1 MKHIEKVES
10 ERATTLKGF
19 PLVLAVNAGGE
30 PTGWISYER
39 CAYYYAKERVLWSLG
54 KHEIVLHGGT
64 NSKTG
69 LQSILE
75 MDTIV
80 AIDNQMSPYKFK
92 KSTNPSLTNKTLFER
107 DRHLCAYCGH
117 VYGWKTLTRDHIM
130 PTCKGGKDTWENVV
144 TACTSCNNWKGEKT
158 ISEAELQLL
167 YVPYTPSYHE
177 HLILQNRKILSNQM
191 DYLMKGVSK
200 NSRIYREHDEKVAA

>member
-1 MKHIEKVES
+1 MKNIGKVE
-10 ERATTLKGF
+10 EQTQALKEF

-30 PTGWISYER
+30 PVSWISYER
-39 CAYYYAKERVLWSLG
+39 SAYYYAKERVLWSLG
-54 KHEIVLHGGT
+54 KHRIVLHGGT

-75 MDTIV
+75 MDTII
-80 AIDNQMSPYKFK
+80 AIDNNISPYKFK

-117 VYGWKTLTRDHIM
+117 VYGWKALTRDHII
-130 PTCKGGKDTWENVV
+130 PSCKGGKDTWENVV
-144 TACTSCNNWKGEKT
+144 TACTQCNNWKGEKT
-158 ISEAELQLL
+158 LSEAELQLL

-177 HLILQNRKILSNQM
+177 HLILQNRKILENQM

-200 NSRIYREHDEKVAA
+200 NSRIYKNREEGLAA